1 MLDVPNRKESDIQD
15 SANIAKEELLEHAP
29 PNFQWGRFPEAEA
42 FINKHL
48 QRFLAGHSF
57 AAQLAQRMRDESST
71 LFANWVD
78 HVIVPQQDADSD
90 QMESEFGFQIE
101 HVEASQGETVY
112 WHPHAYFPRVIL
124 KTDISDPSAAIKV
137 ESIDDFFIS
146 HQLSLPIK
154 GAVLSAYRVARLPR
168 GDCQLLITERRGYR
182 GYLPQAQSD
191 PAAYLAARE
200 AWMTRQR
207 KFDDNQ
213 LGMRTALRLA
223 QKLAQD
229 LGPDLACHIVF
240 ECERAYWQKRNTAAC
255 VQKLR
260 QDHLGLGWANH
271 DHHTFRSSRV
281 FFPALIRIFKTL
293 GFKLRERYYAGA
305 EAGWGA
311 QIVEQPA
318 CGIIVFADLDLM
330 PEDTPV
336 DFASTTLPPT
346 QKLGTVGLWCALHGD
361 SMLQAGMHHLEA
373 QFDFEGMKNYLE
385 SAGLRMMEP
394 FSNFSYLKQAFSKGE
409 IWPVEERRLQD
420 LLHDGKITQEQYERY
435 QREGAIGSH
444 LENLQRTEG
453 YKGFNQ
459 KNVSTIIQATDPRL
473 HHLVHDA

>member
-1 MLDVPNRKESDIQD
+1 MSAEIEEGPGSSTEGDV
-15 SANIAKEELLEHAP
+15 LEHAP
-29 PNFQWGRFPEAEA
+29 ANFQWGRFPDAEA
-42 FINKHL
+42 FIEKHL
-48 QRFLAGHSF
+48 QRFLGTHAF
-57 AAQLAQRMRDESST
+57 ASQLSRRMRDETST
-71 LFANWVD
+71 VFSNWVD
-78 HVIVPQQDADSD
+78 HLIIPQQDVESD
-90 QMESEFGFQIE
+90 QLELEFGFRIE
-101 HVEASQGETVY
+101 NVEASQGETVY

-124 KTDISDPSAAIKV
+124 STNVSEPSAAIKV
-137 ESIDDFFIS
+137 ESIGDFLIS
-146 HQLSLPIK
+146 HQLSLPVE
-154 GAVLSAYRVARLPR
+154 GAVRSGYRIARLR
-168 GDCQLLITERRGYR
+168 HGDCELLITERRGYR
-182 GYLPQAQSD
+182 GYLPQSHSD
-191 PAAYLAARE
+191 PVAYLVARE

-207 KFDDNQ
+207 KFEDDQ
-213 LGMRTALRLA
+213 TGMRATFQLA

-260 QDHLGLGWANH
+260 QDQLGLGWANH
-271 DHHTFRSSRV
+271 DHHTYRSSRT
-281 FFPALIRIFKTL
+281 FFPILVHIFKVL

-318 CGIIVFADLDLM
+318 CGIIIFADLDLT
-330 PEDTPV
+330 PEDTSV
-336 DFASTTLPPT
+336 DFASTALPPT
-346 QKLGTVGLWCALHGD
+346 QKLGTIGLWCALHGE

-373 QFDFEGMKNYLE
+373 QFDFASMRNYLE

-394 FSNFSYLKQAFSKGE
+394 FSDFSYLKQAFSKGE
-409 IWPVEERRLQD
+409 MWPVEERRLQA
-420 LLHDGKITQEQYERY
+420 LLEQGKITQEQRQCYS
-435 QREGAIGSH
+435 REGAIGSH

-473 HHLVHDA
+473 QHLVHDA

>member
-1 MLDVPNRKESDIQD
+1 MNSEMDESSETPPSVEADWLSD
-15 SANIAKEELLEHAP
+15 AP

-42 FINKHL
+42 FIEKHL
-48 QRFLAGHSF
+48 QRFLGTHAF
-57 AAQLAQRMRDESST
+57 AAQLSLRMRDETST

-78 HVIVPQQDADSD
+78 HVIVPQQDVDSD
-90 QMESEFGFQIE
+90 QFESELGFQIE
-101 HVEASQGETVY
+101 NVEASQGETVY

-124 KTDISDPSAAIKV
+124 STNASEPSAAIKV
-137 ESIDDFFIS
+137 ESIDDFLIS
-146 HQLSLPIK
+146 HQLSLPIE
-154 GAVLSAYRVARLPR
+154 GAVLSTYRVARLPH
-168 GDCQLLITERRGYR
+168 GDCQFLITERRGYR
-182 GYLPQAQSD
+182 GYLPQAHSD
-191 PAAYLAARE
+191 SEAYLGARE

-207 KFDDNQ
+207 KFEDNQ
-213 LGMRTALRLA
+213 IGMRAALQLA

-271 DHHTFRSSRV
+271 DHHTYRSSRV
-281 FFPALIRIFKTL
+281 FFPTLIRIFKAL

-318 CGIIVFADLDLM
+318 CGIIVFADLDLT
-330 PEDTPV
+330 PEDTSV
-336 DFASTTLPPT
+336 DFASTALPPT
-346 QKLGTVGLWCALHGD
+346 QKLGTIGLWCALHGE

-373 QFDFEGMKNYLE
+373 QFDFENMRNYLE
-385 SAGLRMMEP
+385 SAGLRMMAP
-394 FSNFSYLKQAFSKGE
+394 FSDFSYLKQAFSKGE
-409 IWPVEERRLQD
+409 MWPVEEKRLQM
-420 LLHDGKITQEQYERY
+420 LLDQGKITQEQRECYS
-435 QREGAIGSH
+435 REGAIGSH

-459 KNVSTIIQATDPRL
+459 KNVSDIIQATDPRL
-473 HHLVHDA
+473 QHLVHDA